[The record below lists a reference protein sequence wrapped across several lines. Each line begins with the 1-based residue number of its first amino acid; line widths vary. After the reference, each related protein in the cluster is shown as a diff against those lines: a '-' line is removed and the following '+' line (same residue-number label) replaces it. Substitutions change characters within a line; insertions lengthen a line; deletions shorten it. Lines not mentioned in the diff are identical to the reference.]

1 MQYLLLII
9 GFAFLIKGAD
19 AFVDGAV
26 SVAYKFHIST
36 TIVGL
41 TIVALG
47 TSLPEA
53 AVSISASLAG
63 KNALAISNVVGSN
76 IFNTLVVVGTS
87 ALIAPFVINREVIRR
102 DLPVNIACTAVLLFM
117 IWKLSLNQIDG
128 LILLIC
134 LAAYI
139 GLLIWNVKK
148 NPVQETEEEERK
160 ILPNW
165 KTALFIVLGA
175 AAIIFGGNITVN
187 AASAI
192 AQSLGMSET
201 LVGLTVVSVG
211 TSLPELITSVV
222 AARKGESGLSIG
234 NAIGSN
240 IMNILFILGSSSFL
254 RPLHANLENVADA
267 ALLGVIAV
275 SMYLLSRISPRLGR
289 FKGLLMI
296 GAYCVYLVYIIVR

>member
-240 IMNILFILGSSSFL
+240 IMNILFILGSSSFI
-254 RPLHANLENVADA
+254 RPLNANLENVADA